1 VPKTKMKEKQTNIS
15 TMLETSVIFQL
26 IILWWQDCK
35 MPWRNNSPTSTRESI
50 FNWEKKKKKS
60 AKSRRTERKPVC
72 NSMVYSINLPK
83 CRLNSKEL
91 TITTTLFKD
100 IKWRVKSNTRYCKNN
115 TRTKRKKPMIS
126 WNVYSKPK
134 RNWINWIERSSKLK
148 NTMKLWNLKLLLHVE
163 LLIELKN
170 LSSILR
176 GKRRDKILWLIPWT
190 RKSRD

>member
-1 VPKTKMKEKQTNIS
+1 
-15 TMLETSVIFQL
+15 
-26 IILWWQDCK
+26 

-91 TITTTLFKD
+91 TITTTSFKD

-176 GKRRDKILWLIPWT
+176 SKRRDKILWLIPWT